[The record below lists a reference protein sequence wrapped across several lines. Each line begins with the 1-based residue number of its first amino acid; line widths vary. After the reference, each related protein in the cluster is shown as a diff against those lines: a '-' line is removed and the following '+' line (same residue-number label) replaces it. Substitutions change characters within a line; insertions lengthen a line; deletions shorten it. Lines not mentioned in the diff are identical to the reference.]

1 MNQDGFLGAFD
12 ENDQSI
18 GLRSRQFA
26 PRGHSEV
33 DMGNAESTRFANL
46 RVVPGA
52 SGIIA
57 TQINDR
63 LDAVLLG
70 VLGDLRRRQL
80 PRPVEL
86 RSDNGVEVP
95 RHLKR
100 AQIPAAEHEPEKYCD
115 REVAGNRFILTWKG
129 EGLNTRYPFGTPAP
143 MRKMT
148 DPE

>member
-1 MNQDGFLGAFD
+1 MGKSERRFERLESAVHRVLGDEGQRKVPEPDGKLTFGHRFVRFLDCCQIECRRQPASIGALFAMNQDGFLGAFH

-33 DMGNAESTRFANL
+33 DMGNAQSTRFANL

-63 LDAVLLG
+63 LDTVLLG

-80 PRPVEL
+80 P
-86 RSDNGVEVP
+86 
-95 RHLKR
+95 
-100 AQIPAAEHEPEKYCD
+100 D
-115 REVAGNRFILTWKG
+115 R
-129 EGLNTRYPFGTPAP
+129 
-143 MRKMT
+143 
-148 DPE
+148 